1 MMDTKKQK
9 EQKRVCHKRKI
20 KLPYYK
26 NCLEAAQIE
35 TKTNHLE
42 NNKTDVN
49 NFKEDQIEFIKNNKV
64 LLNTQQR
71 FKIERHNI
79 FTEEVNKIALSSYDD
94 KRMQSIY

>member
-1 MMDTKKQK
+1 M
-9 EQKRVCHKRKI
+9 CHKRKI

-42 NNKTDVN
+42 NNKTDVDS
-49 NFKEDQIEFIKNNKV
+49 FKEDQIEFIKNNKV
-64 LLNTQQR
+64 VLKTQER

>member
-1 MMDTKKQK
+1 MW
-9 EQKRVCHKRKI
+9 HKRKI

-42 NNKTDVN
+42 NNKTDVDS
-49 NFKEDQIEFIKNNKV
+49 FKEDQIEFIKNNKV
-64 LLNTQQR
+64 VLKTQQR

>member
-1 MMDTKKQK
+1 MD
-9 EQKRVCHKRKI
+9 KRKI

-42 NNKTDVN
+42 NNKTDVDS
-49 NFKEDQIEFIKNNKV
+49 FKEDQIEFIKNNKV
-64 LLNTQQR
+64 VLKTQQR